1 MKKIDGKKMIFCNK
15 MEIKKDDFYVLA
27 GQQYKSDFYFFFNL
41 RNLVLTL
48 CKPVSLTW
56 FNLCAQFQRTV

>member
-27 GQQYKSDFYFFFNL
+27 GQQYKSDFYFFF
-41 RNLVLTL
+41 
-48 CKPVSLTW
+48 
-56 FNLCAQFQRTV
+56 